1 MLSIKVSTLLH
12 YSHMTFTWQSCESHI
27 TVATV
32 MTWVTQE
39 PHKSHKTVSRQ
50 LHADTPM
57 SHMTIMQQTLH
68 HVTKHET
75 DRWQKSGYYATFLS
89 GEEDRGLWNIST
101 AEHFVSSL
109 HHWCMQVS
117 LITSMS
123 ISLVETLCI
132 VGRNI
137 KLLLVLVRKELANCS
152 AILML
157 HWPLKMAT

>member
-1 MLSIKVSTLLH
+1 MTVMW
-12 YSHMTFTWQSCESHI
+12 SHM

-32 MTWVTQE
+32 MTVLEVTSHTGDTQVTQKCDE
-39 PHKSHKTVSRQ
+39 RQ
-50 LHADTPM
+50 LLADTWLSNNRHYAIP
-57 SHMTIMQQTLH
+57 

-89 GEEDRGLWNIST
+89 GEEDRGLWNVST
-101 AEHFVSSL
+101 QEHFVSSL

-137 KLLLVLVRKELANCS
+137 KSLPPLVRKELANCS
-152 AILML
+152 AILAL
-157 HWPLKMAT
+157 HWPLKMAA

>member
-1 MLSIKVSTLLH
+1 MTVMWKSHNSYNSHDSLRSHESHRSHTSHTKLCQGSYMQTLLWVI
-12 YSHMTFTWQSCESHI
+12 WQSCNRPYAI
-27 TVATV
+27 
-32 MTWVTQE
+32 
-39 PHKSHKTVSRQ
+39 
-50 LHADTPM
+50 
-57 SHMTIMQQTLH
+57 H

-89 GEEDRGLWNIST
+89 GEEDRGLWSVST
-101 AEHFVSSL
+101 QEHFVSSL

-137 KLLLVLVRKELANCS
+137 KSLLVLVRKELANCS